1 MSYCMSTYPAN
12 GKDILELRGLMKI
25 NNKKEGQKMIQV
37 VCWMKYRIIDIYTV
51 KRGED

>member
-1 MSYCMSTYPAN
+1 MSYCMSIYPAN
-12 GKDILELRGLMKI
+12 GKGILELRGLMKI

-37 VCWMKYRIIDIYTV
+37 VYWMKYRIVDIYTV